1 MGQAMRKYGQYFIAL
16 AFVSTICGCSTGP
29 LSFFGP
35 GSDVVGGAEPG
46 SNDWWSQQA
55 MLPPGVRQKC
65 YKGKNWPPRPR
76 PTCEPQQFSHTYH
89 SAHYWPLPYVCQ
101 DRQFMADIINTQEN
115 NGWQEETT
123 MYHRH
128 FQEDQMLN
136 VPGNLHLIDILETT
150 PSRYRTV
157 YVQASYNAEID
168 NARQANVQQAL
179 NELTNGEENIQV
191 VVRRCRGYD
200 RPAGEVK
207 MINDLYNSSIPSPRL
222 AGAAAGGGGGGGG
235 GGAAGALSGIGP

>member
-1 MGQAMRKYGQYFIAL
+1 
-16 AFVSTICGCSTGP
+16 
-29 LSFFGP
+29 
-35 GSDVVGGAEPG
+35 
-46 SNDWWSQQA
+46 
-55 MLPPGVRQKC
+55 
-65 YKGKNWPPRPR
+65 
-76 PTCEPQQFSHTYH
+76 
-89 SAHYWPLPYVCQ
+89 
-101 DRQFMADIINTQEN
+101 MADIINTQEN